1 MEDEPPWDLWLGWM
15 VEKSGREYLVSW
27 IPPVL
32 VQTVENGIDVN
43 PVECIFWLPEL
54 EQALDLTLSG

>member
-1 MEDEPPWDLWLGWM
+1 M
-15 VEKSGREYLVSW
+15 EKSGREYLVSW

-32 VQTVENGIDVN
+32 VHTVENGIDVK

>member
-1 MEDEPPWDLWLGWM
+1 VTRVDGGKERQG
-15 VEKSGREYLVSW
+15 VSGQLE
-27 IPPVL
+27 PPVL
-32 VQTVENGIDVN
+32 VHTVENGIDVN